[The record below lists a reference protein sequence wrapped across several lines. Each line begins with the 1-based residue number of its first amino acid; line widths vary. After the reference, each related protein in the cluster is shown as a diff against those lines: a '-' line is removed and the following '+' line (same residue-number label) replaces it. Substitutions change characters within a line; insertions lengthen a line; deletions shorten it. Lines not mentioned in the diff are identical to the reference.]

1 MFTYFCPIS
10 CDAIAR
16 IYSDITKELKEDD
29 MKKLISV
36 ERSFDFM
43 LAITKAVAKDEKK
56 SVSEALLRDVVRKNK
71 VVGITMAMITQ
82 HINSC
87 NKHMEPVINYSSDES
102 KVSESVSNAGRDNKS
117 NVSNDTKMSNTSVN
131 VSNPDD
137 VSMKDLLNAENSVV
151 GDSQTVIPGDDE
163 EKSNDI
169 LLSEDVNAFENDINE
184 PEVSIAVNALLDFNT
199 YPTGKL
205 HVTGPPP
212 IPEHAV
218 IHQQKDVSGKNVS
231 PVVVVPFQIHPCP
244 ILMEVTT
251 RRISVP
257 TELMKR
263 VIRIMLHPQIPFQIQ
278 TRETMRTM
286 KKVTTATSFKKTFK
300 KHQISLRKR

>member
-1 MFTYFCPIS
+1 
-10 CDAIAR
+10 
-16 IYSDITKELKEDD
+16 
-29 MKKLISV
+29 
-36 ERSFDFM
+36 M
-43 LAITKAVAKDEKK
+43 LSITKAIVKNEKK
-56 SVSEALLRDVVRKNK
+56 SVSQAFLRD

-300 KHQISLRKR
+300 KHQISL